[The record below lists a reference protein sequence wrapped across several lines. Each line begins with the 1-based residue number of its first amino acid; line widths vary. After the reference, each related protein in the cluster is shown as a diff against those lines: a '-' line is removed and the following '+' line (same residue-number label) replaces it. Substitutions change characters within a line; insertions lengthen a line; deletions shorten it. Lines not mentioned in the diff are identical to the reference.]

1 VKSGAPR
8 AAVPRRARREEENS
22 YIRELILDTAE
33 RLFAEYGVLAVS
45 NRQIAE
51 AAGQG
56 NTAVVGY
63 HFGTKTDLVR
73 ALVRRFNVVVERA
86 RAQLLAQI
94 GESRDVRDWVSC
106 QVYPIT
112 DRLAALGSPTWF
124 ARFGAQVMTDP
135 TLRDIMVEEAILA
148 SPSVRQAFDGIRHCL
163 PDLPREVRREREEI
177 ALVLIVHMCAVRER
191 ALADGLATP
200 HPSWDGAASGLVD
213 ALVGVWLA
221 PVTPV
226 GESAL
231 AGQPHRGRRH

>member
-1 VKSGAPR
+1 MRK
-8 AAVPRRARREEENS
+8 ARRDDQNS
-22 YIRELILDTAE
+22 FIRELVLDTAE
-33 RLFAEYGVLAVS
+33 QLFAEHGVFAVS

-73 ALVRRFNVVVERA
+73 ALVRRFNVVVEKSRA
-86 RAQLLAQI
+86 RMLAEI
-94 GESRDVRDWVSC
+94 GDSKEVRDWVEC

-163 PDLPREVRREREEI
+163 PALPQDVRREREDV
-177 ALVLIVHMCAVRER
+177 ALTLIIHMCAERER
-191 ALADGLATP
+191 ALADGLPTP
-200 HPSWDGAASGLVD
+200 RPTWDSAASGLTD
-213 ALVGVWLA
+213 ILVAVWLA
-221 PVTPV
+221 SDSPVEEP
-226 GESAL
+226 AL
-231 AGQPHRGRRH
+231 TRQRR

>member
-1 VKSGAPR
+1 MRK
-8 AAVPRRARREEENS
+8 ARREDQNS

-33 RLFAEYGVLAVS
+33 RLFAEHGVFAVS

-51 AAGQG
+51 AAEQG

-73 ALVRRFNVVVERA
+73 ALVRRFNTVVERE
-86 RAQLLAQI
+86 RAELIAQI
-94 GESRDVRDWVSC
+94 GDSKDVRDWVSC

-112 DRLAALGSPTWF
+112 DRLAALGSPSWF

-135 TLRDIMVEEAILA
+135 ALRDIMVDEAILA
-148 SPSVRQAFDGIRHCL
+148 SPSVRQAFDGIRGCL
-163 PDLPREVRREREEI
+163 PGLPHEVRWEREEI
-177 ALVLIVHMCAVRER
+177 ALNLIVHLCAARER
-191 ALADGLATP
+191 ALADGLSTP
-200 HPSWDGAASGLVD
+200 RTSWEGTASGLID

-226 GESAL
+226 ED
-231 AGQPHRGRRH
+231 PPPTRRRL

>member
-1 VKSGAPR
+1 MRK
-8 AAVPRRARREEENS
+8 ARRDGQNS

-33 RLFAEYGVLAVS
+33 RLFAEHGVFAVS

-73 ALVRRFNVVVERA
+73 ALVRRFNVEVEKARA
-86 RAQLLAQI
+86 RMLAEI
-94 GESRDVRDWVSC
+94 GDSKDVRDWVSC

-148 SPSVRQAFDGIRHCL
+148 SPSVRQAFDGIRRCL
-163 PDLPREVRREREEI
+163 PALPPEVRREREDIE
-177 ALVLIVHMCAVRER
+177 LTLIVHLCAARER
-191 ALADGLATP
+191 ALADGLPTP
-200 HPSWDGAASGLVD
+200 RPSWQAAASGLTD
-213 ALVGVWLA
+213 ALVGLWLA
-221 PVTPV
+221 PVSPV
-226 GESAL
+226 EERPA
-231 AGQPHRGRRH
+231 ARDRR